1 MLLTAAR
8 LILASRLSSLSL
20 LTLPNFQ
27 TPTFATLG
35 VSSGTAGSIQ
45 GDGLL
50 LDDSA
55 VQRLRKLQQEKGH
68 PILLRI
74 EVEGGGCSGFQY
86 KFSLD
91 SQPQSTDVVFGPEGA
106 QVVCDSVSLDLLR
119 GARIEWEESLMR
131 SAFVVGSNP
140 NSEASCGCGS
150 SFTAK
155 AITPPSRQRA
165 GKAS

>member
-1 MLLTAAR
+1 MSRVYRMSSML
-8 LILASRLSSLSL
+8 
-20 LTLPNFQ
+20 P
-27 TPTFATLG
+27 
-35 VSSGTAGSIQ
+35 
-45 GDGLL
+45 LL
-50 LDDSA
+50 LLLP
-55 VQRLRKLQQEKGH
+55 LR
-68 PILLRI
+68 
-74 EVEGGGCSGFQY
+74 
-86 KFSLD
+86 
-91 SQPQSTDVVFGPEGA
+91 VFGPEGA

-155 AITPPSRQRA
+155 AITPPTRQRA